1 MHKEIYASKLEGM
14 KRILLLFVLLVV
26 GLAGCIQ
33 TSNVT
38 LEFQSKAFTLE
49 VGETIQLVP
58 TIKGAESFT
67 IVYNSLDQT
76 IVSVSADGTL
86 TAIGEG
92 QTKIVARLTGTENVR
107 VDVDV
112 IVTKGTG
119 TDTPTPPSEN
129 KTLSLVIAN
138 GDNNMIQDETIQLR
152 LLAGDNIYTGQIVWM
167 SGNPSVATVVNG
179 IVTAK
184 APGTASIT
192 AIAGNEFK
200 TIQIHVEAK
209 EEIIVPTI
217 ESITI
222 SGNSW
227 VNVEQQTVLTVTDN
241 TGNIPR
247 VIWVSKTPNVA
258 TINEVGVVTGISAG
272 LAEFEA
278 KAQGN
283 LNISANYMMIV
294 KEADTSG
301 GGSNIT
307 SIQVTGATEVLAEN
321 KIKLSVEYTP
331 STEAATF
338 TYSSSNESVA
348 TVDAAGWVT
357 GVSGGVAQIIVTLN
371 EDASKSAT
379 FTVTV
384 IPLPQGITISGA
396 TNVSYGQNILLQA
409 AAYPIGASSLVNWS
423 SSDTSIA
430 TVDANGRVTGVKVG
444 STTITATSVVS
455 NTIKATHQVTVI
467 DAMNITLNPTTLSIA
482 AGASQTIT
490 ATVVAASLTDKS
502 VVWSSSNTS
511 IATVDANGKVTGI
524 AQGSA
529 TIIAKLNANN
539 SIQAQASVT
548 VSQAAT
554 PSISIS
560 NSSLSLVAG
569 TTKTLTAT
577 VSNASNTNVTWS
589 SSNTSIATVN
599 NGVVTGVASGAA
611 TITATAAADSS
622 VKATCAVTVT
632 AAPSGSLTVTQSP
645 TGTIAVG
652 ASGYTLYVADSS
664 GTAISRLECTFTSSN
679 SSVATVSAY
688 GTISALANGTATITV
703 THTKGTGSIT
713 LTIGSGGSTPPVNP
727 PAGSLTVT
735 QSPTGTIAVGA
746 SGYQL
751 YVADSNG
758 SISRTECTFTSSN
771 SSVATVSGYGTISAL
786 AAGTATITV
795 SHPTKGTGSITLT
808 IGGGGSTP
816 PPSSGA
822 DYPQH
827 IFVDKASTYTG
838 TFSNVQLS
846 GSKLVLSSGA
856 TSGTYTS
863 KQFSSAISFTKM
875 VGSWSATYPSTSATV
890 EVQFRLKV
898 GSTWTS
904 YLSYRQWSKGKTNS
918 AVDTSVSGAKI
929 SCDEIYTTGSAAT
942 GFQYTVTLRRSS
954 ATSASPQ
961 LSLVAATL
969 YNSGRN
975 TASIYDVTKYPTS
988 KVYSVE
994 RLYQY
999 SVSGIGGI
1007 ICSLASIML
1016 LKWKGATSFGGYTYP
1031 HQYIAGIAYDSG
1043 SKIYGNWTFNCATI
1057 GSYGYNS
1064 YVRMMYSYQELVRHL
1079 AYVGP
1084 VGISVQ
1090 GTVAGSAGSYYT
1102 NGHLMVVRGYS
1113 RSGTSVTFNIND
1125 PAKNVAYTMSSTQ
1138 LMNCW
1143 PAKKVAYVVE

>member
-1 MHKEIYASKLEGM
+1 M
-14 KRILLLFVLLVV
+14 KRILLFFVLLVVV
-26 GLAGCIQ
+26 GLAGCMQ

-49 VGETIQLVP
+49 VGETVQLLP
-58 TIKGAESFT
+58 TIKGAESYT
-67 IVYNSLDQT
+67 VVYNSLDQT
-76 IVSVSADGTL
+76 IVSVNTEGLL
-86 TAIGEG
+86 TAISEG
-92 QTKIVARLTGTENVR
+92 TTKVVARLTGVENIR

-112 IVTKGTG
+112 TVIKGTG

-129 KTLSLVIAN
+129 KTLSLVVAN
-138 GDNNMIQDETIQLR
+138 GDNNMIQEETIQLR
-152 LLAGDNIYTGQIVWM
+152 LLSGVNTYAGQIIWM
-167 SGNPSVATVVNG
+167 SGNPSVATVSPTG
-179 IVTAK
+179 LVTAV
-184 APGTASIT
+184 AAGTATIT
-192 AIAGNEFK
+192 AIAGSEFK
-200 TIQIHVEAK
+200 TIQINVEAK
-209 EEIIVPTI
+209 EQIIVPNI

-222 SGNSW
+222 SGSSF
-227 VNVEQQTVLTVTDN
+227 VTVEQQTTLTVTDN
-241 TGNIPR
+241 TGNVAR
-247 VIWVSKTPNVA
+247 VIWVADTPHVA
-258 TINEVGVVTGISAG
+258 TINEMGVVTGVSTGIAQ
-272 LAEFEA
+272 FTA
-278 KAQGN
+278 KAQGSQ
-283 LNISANYMMIV
+283 NITASYMMLV
-294 KEADTSG
+294 KEADSSG

-307 SIQVTGATEVLAEN
+307 SIEVTGVAEILTGN
-321 KIKLSVEYTP
+321 KMKLNVTYTP

-338 TYSSSNESVA
+338 TYTSTNESVA

-357 GVSGGVAQIIVTLN
+357 GVGGGTVQIVVTLN
-371 EDASKSAT
+371 EDTSKSAT
-379 FTVTV
+379 YTVTV
-384 IPLPQGITISGA
+384 IPLPEGITISGA
-396 TNVSYGQNILLQA
+396 NNVSYGQNILLQA
-409 AAYPIGASSLVNWS
+409 AAYPIGASSLVTWTS
-423 SSDTSIA
+423 SNTAIA
-430 TVDANGRVTGVKVG
+430 TVDANGRVTGVATG
-444 STTITATSVVS
+444 SVTITATSIVS
-455 NTIKATHQVTVI
+455 STIKATHQVTVS
-467 DAMNITLNPTTLSIA
+467 DAMNITLNPTSLSIA

-490 ATVVAASLTDKS
+490 ATVIAASLTDKS

-511 IATVDANGKVTGI
+511 VATVDANGKVTGI

-529 TIIAKLNANN
+529 TIIAKLNADN

-554 PSISIS
+554 PSISLSDSSIS
-560 NSSLSLVAG
+560 IITG

-577 VSNASNTNVTWS
+577 VSNTSNTSVTWS
-589 SSNTSIATVN
+589 SSNTGVATVS
-599 NGVVTGVASGAA
+599 NGVVTGVAAGSA
-611 TITATAAADSS
+611 TITATSVADTS

-632 AAPSGSLTVTQSP
+632 AAPAGTLTVTQSP

-652 ASGYTLYVADSS
+652 ASGYQIYVADSS
-664 GTAISRLECTFTSSN
+664 GTAVSRLECTFTSSN

-703 THTKGTGSIT
+703 THSTKGTGSIV
-713 LTIGSGGSTPPVNP
+713 LTIGSGGGTTPPVNP

-751 YVADSNG
+751 YISDSNG

-771 SSVATVSGYGTISAL
+771 SSVATVSSYGTISAL

-808 IGGGGSTP
+808 VGGGGTTP

-827 IFVDKASTYTG
+827 IIVDKASTYTG

-875 VGSWSATYPSTSATV
+875 VGSWSATYPATSATV
-890 EVQFRLKV
+890 EVQFRLKI

-904 YLSYRQWSKGKTNS
+904 YLSYRQWAKGKTNS

-942 GFQYTVTLRRSS
+942 GFQYTVTLRRAS
-954 ATSASPQ
+954 ATSSSPQ

-975 TASIYDVTKYPTS
+975 TASIYDVTQYPTS

-1007 ICSLASIML
+1007 ICSPTTSTML
-1016 LKWKGATSFGGYTYP
+1016 LKWKGATAFGGYTYP

-1043 SKIYGNWTFNCATI
+1043 SKIYGNWTYNCATI

-1084 VGISVQ
+1084 VGVSVQ
-1090 GTVAGSAGSYYT
+1090 GTVAGSQGSYYT

-1125 PAKNVAYTMSSTQ
+1125 PAKNVAYTMTSTQ

-1143 PAKKVAYVVE
+1143 SAKKVAYIVE